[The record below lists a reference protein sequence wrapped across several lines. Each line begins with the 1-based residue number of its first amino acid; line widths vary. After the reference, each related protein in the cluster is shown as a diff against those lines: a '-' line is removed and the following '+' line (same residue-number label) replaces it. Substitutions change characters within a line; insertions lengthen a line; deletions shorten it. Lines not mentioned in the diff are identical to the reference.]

1 EHGNQLRLT
10 GEGEGGTQGG
20 PAGDLY
26 VVLHIKPHEIFVREG
41 AHLICELP
49 LTFPQV
55 ALGDEVE
62 VPVLDGTAKLN
73 VPAGTQPGQR
83 LGRQRE
89 GTPARAAHAPSCDG

>member
-1 EHGNQLRLT
+1 M
-10 GEGEGGTQGG
+10 
-20 PAGDLY
+20 
-26 VVLHIKPHEIFVREG
+26 REG

-62 VPVLDGTAKLN
+62 VPVLDGTAKLK

-83 LGRQRE
+83 LVLPVEQMHLEIGSALRQVVRRAHPGRTAADDGDR
-89 GTPARAAHAPSCDG
+89 TSPVDARRDLVDA